1 MKKILGTLVVVAIVL
16 VGAAYFLPRD
26 VHVTRSI
33 VIDRP
38 AVAVFPFLN
47 SLRRFNEWSPWSA
60 IDPNVKIDF
69 SGPETGV
76 GAHMAWAGNSKVG
89 SGTQTITESVEN
101 TRVLVDLDFGDRGVA
116 KASWL
121 LSPAG
126 EGTRVEWT
134 LDTTVGDNPIG
145 RYMGLFMD
153 RIMGPDYERGLANL
167 KQRVESNAAT
177 DSPGAQPASNSTTA
191 PKAATN

>member
-1 MKKILGTLVVVAIVL
+1 MVVIVL

-33 VIDRP
+33 AIDRP
-38 AVAVFPFLN
+38 ADAVFPFLN
-47 SLRRFNEWSPWSA
+47 SLRRFNEWSPWRD
-60 IDPNVKIDF
+60 IDPNVTNVF
-69 SGPETGV
+69 SGAETGV
-76 GAHMAWAGNSKVG
+76 GAHMAWVGNSKVG
-89 SGTQTITESVEN
+89 SGAQTITESVEN
-101 TRVLVDLDFGDRGVA
+101 ARVLVDLTFGDRGVA

-126 EGTRVEWT
+126 EGVRVEWT
-134 LDTTVGDNPIG
+134 LDSTVGDNPIG

-153 RIMGPDYERGLANL
+153 RMMGPDYERGVANL
-167 KQRVESNAAT
+167 KQRVESNGAA

>member
-1 MKKILGTLVVVAIVL
+1 MKKIFGALVVVVIVL

-33 VIDRP
+33 VIDRS
-38 AVAVFPFLN
+38 AAAVFPFLN

-60 IDPNVKIDF
+60 IDPNVKINF
-69 SGPETGV
+69 SGPESGV
-76 GAHMAWAGNSKVG
+76 GAQMAWAGNSKVG
-89 SGTQTITESVEN
+89 SGTQTITKSVEN
-101 TRVLVDLDFGDRGVA
+101 TRVLVDLDFGDMGVA

-121 LSPAG
+121 LSSAG

-134 LDTTVGDNPIG
+134 LDTTVGDNPVG

-153 RIMGPDYERGLANL
+153 RMMGPDYERGLAKL
-167 KQRVESNAAT
+167 KQRVESNAAAY
-177 DSPGAQPASNSTTA
+177 PAGAQPASDSTTA
-191 PKAATN
+191 PKATTN

>member
-1 MKKILGTLVVVAIVL
+1 MKKLFGAFVIVAIVV
-16 VGAAYFLPRD
+16 VGAAYLLPRD

-33 VIDRP
+33 VIDRS
-38 AVAVFPFLN
+38 AAAVFPFLN

-60 IDPNVKIDF
+60 IDPNVKINF
-69 SGPETGV
+69 SGPESGV

-89 SGTQTITESVEN
+89 SGTQTITNSVEN
-101 TRVLVDLDFGDRGVA
+101 TRVIVDLDFGGMGVA

-153 RIMGPDYERGLANL
+153 RMMGPDYEQGLAKL
-167 KQRVESNAAT
+167 KQRVESNAAAY
-177 DSPGAQPASNSTTA
+177 PAGAQPASDSTTA
-191 PKAATN
+191 PKATTN